1 MPKILKFVLIAA
13 GVLLAV
19 LAAVIGFVAAAFDP
33 NAYKP
38 QIVQAVK
45 EKTQRTLKL
54 EGDIKLAFW
63 PSIGAK
69 IGKASLSER
78 GSDKEFA
85 SVEQAQVAVKLMP
98 LLSKQVI
105 VDGVEVRGLRASL
118 VRTKDG
124 KTNVDDLAGAGAPPP
139 KERPAALPVTDIARV
154 VVENAAFTYRDEAAG
169 TQVALSDVNLKSGR
183 VASGVPS
190 TLDLSLKAKANQPR
204 LDLDLKAKGG
214 FLFDLEK
221 QHYAVDAMKLEARG
235 EAAGISKL
243 DASLSGSAVLRP
255 KSGEVTAEKLAL
267 ALTGV
272 QAGNNLEL
280 KAEAPRLSLTADKA
294 TGDKLTLSAKLT
306 GAKQTLVAQ
315 LVLPGV
321 EGTAQAFKTGPM
333 NLDLDLKQGE
343 LTVKA
348 KATSPLSGNLQ
359 AKQVALPKLALNLIA
374 SGPDIPGK
382 TLTGELQGS
391 ATVDAT
397 KEAVQANLA
406 GKVGD
411 SNLKAKLAVN
421 GFAKP
426 AYGFDADIDQLD
438 VDKYLPPKPASQ
450 AKAPGAGAAIVAPAA
465 AAPAAGA
472 KEEPLDLSALK
483 GLNATG
489 SLRIG
494 SLKVQNVKSSNVRI
508 DLKAKD
514 GRLDLN
520 PVSANL
526 YQGTLNGNAT
536 VNAAGIPAV
545 ATRQNLNGVNIAPL
559 LKDAV
564 NFENLEGKGNVA
576 LDVTTQGVTVG
587 AMKKALNGT
596 ASLNLADGA
605 YRGINVAET
614 IRNAKAA
621 LGAVRGKPQPQTQAA
636 NTAQKTDFSELK
648 ASFQIRNGVAHNE
661 DLTMKSPLLR
671 LSGAGDIDIGND
683 AINYLAKA
691 TVVGTG
697 KGQGGAEADQLK
709 GVTVPVKL
717 SGPLGAP
724 KYEIDYG
731 ALATEAAKQEVE
743 KKAGDFLQRKL
754 PGLFGK

>member
-1 MPKILKFVLIAA
+1 MAVVA
-13 GVLLAV
+13 LAV
-19 LAAVIGFVAAAFDP
+19 TLGLAATFDP

-45 EKTQRTLKL
+45 DRTQRTLKL

-63 PSIGAK
+63 PSIGAR

-98 LLSKQVI
+98 LFSKQVI

-118 VRTKDG
+118 VRGKDG
-124 KTNVDDLAGAGAPPP
+124 KTNVDDLAGAGAPKQPSAG
-139 KERPAALPVTDIARV
+139 PAPVLDIAKV
-154 VVENAAFTYRDEAAG
+154 VVEDAALTWRDEAAG
-169 TQVALSDVNLKSGR
+169 TQLALSDVNLKTGR

-190 TLDLSLKAKANQPR
+190 ALELSLKAKANQPK
-204 LDLDLKAKGG
+204 LDLEVKAKGG

-221 QHYAVDAMKLEARG
+221 QHYALDAMKVEAKG
-235 EAAGISKL
+235 EAAGVSKL
-243 DASLSGSAVLRP
+243 DATLTGSAGMKP
-255 KSGEVTAEKLAL
+255 GSGGVTAEKLAL

-280 KAEAPRLSLTADKA
+280 KAEAPRLVLTADKA
-294 TGDKLTLSAKLT
+294 SGDRLIVSAKVA

-315 LVLPGV
+315 LALPGV
-321 EGTAQAFKTGPM
+321 EGTARAFKTGPM
-333 NLDLDLKQGE
+333 NLDLELRQGE
-343 LTVKA
+343 LAVKVKA
-348 KATSPLSGNLQ
+348 SSPLDGNLQ
-359 AKQVALPKLALNLIA
+359 AKQVAAPKLALNLSA

-382 TLTGELQGS
+382 TLSGELQGS
-391 ATVDAT
+391 AALDAG

-411 SNLKAKLAVN
+411 SNLKAKLAVS
-421 GFAKP
+421 GFASP
-426 AYGFDADIDQLD
+426 AYGFDVDIDQLD
-438 VDKYLPPKPASQ
+438 LDKYLPPRPAAQ
-450 AKAPGAGAAIVAPAA
+450 ARAPGAVPAA
-465 AAPAAGA
+465 PA
-472 KEEPLDLSALK
+472 KEEPLDLSALR

-494 SLKVQNVKSSNVRI
+494 ALKVQNIKSSNVRV

-520 PVSANL
+520 PVSASL
-526 YQGTLNGNAT
+526 YQGTLAGSAT
-536 VNAAGIPAV
+536 VNAAGTPAV
-545 ATRQNLNGVNIAPL
+545 ATRQNLTGVNIAPL

-564 NFENLEGKGNVA
+564 DFENLEGKGNVA
-576 LDVTTQGVTVG
+576 LDVTTQGATVG
-587 AMKKALNGT
+587 AMKKGLNGT

-605 YRGINVAET
+605 YRGINIGET
-614 IRNAKAA
+614 IRNAKAT

-648 ASFQIRNGVAHNE
+648 GSFQIRNGVAHNE

-671 LSGAGDIDIGND
+671 LAGAGDIDIGND
-683 AINYLAKA
+683 AINYLARA
-691 TVVGTG
+691 TVVGTA
-697 KGQGGAEADQLK
+697 KGQGGKEADELK

-717 SGPLGAP
+717 TGPLGAP
-724 KYEIDYG
+724 RYEMDYG

-743 KKAGDFLQRKL
+743 KKAGDLLQRKL

>member
-1 MPKILKFVLIAA
+1 MPKALKIVLIAVA
-13 GVLLAV
+13 ALLAV
-19 LAAVIGFVAAAFDP
+19 VLAVAGFVAATFDP

-38 QIVQAVK
+38 QIIQAVK
-45 EKTQRTLKL
+45 DKTQRTLKL

-63 PSIGAK
+63 PSIGARV
-69 IGKASLSER
+69 GKASLSER

-85 SVEQAQVAVKLMP
+85 SVQEAQVAVKLMP

-105 VDGVEVRGLRASL
+105 VDGVELRGLRASL

-124 KTNVDDLAGAGAPPP
+124 KTNVDDLAGGGAPAQ
-139 KERPAALPVTDIARV
+139 KEQPAGPAPVVDIARV
-154 VVENAAFTYRDEAAG
+154 VIEDADLAYRDDAAG
-169 TQVALSDVNLKSGR
+169 TQVALNGLNLKTGR
-183 VASGVPS
+183 LASGVPS
-190 TLDLSLKAKANQPR
+190 TLELSVKARMNQPK

-221 QHYAVDAMKLEARG
+221 QHYAVDGMKLEARG

-243 DASLSGSAVLRP
+243 DANLNGSASVRP
-255 KSGEVTAEKLAL
+255 KAGEVTAEKLVL

-272 QAGNNLEL
+272 QAGNNLEF
-280 KAEAPRLSLTADKA
+280 KAEAPRLTLTADKA
-294 TGDKLTLSAKLT
+294 AGEKLTVSAKVA

-315 LVLPGV
+315 LALPGV

-333 NLDLDLKQGE
+333 SLDLDIKQGE
-343 LTVKA
+343 LAVKVKA
-348 KATSPLSGNLQ
+348 SSPVSGNLQ
-359 AKQVALPKLALNLIA
+359 AKQVSLPKLALNLSA

-382 TLTGELQGS
+382 TVSGELQGS
-391 ATVDAT
+391 AAVDAT

-406 GKVGD
+406 GKVGE

-421 GFAKP
+421 GFTHP
-426 AYGFDADIDQLD
+426 AYGFDVDIDQLD
-438 VDKYLPPKPASQ
+438 MDKYLPPKPAA
-450 AKAPGAGAAIVAPAA
+450 AKAPASGGAPAA
-465 AAPAAGA
+465 PAR
-472 KEEPLDLSALK
+472 EEPIDLSALK
-483 GLNATG
+483 ALNATG

-494 SLKVQNVKSSNVRI
+494 SLKVQNIRSSNVRV

-514 GRLDLN
+514 GRVDLN

-526 YQGTLNGNAT
+526 YQGTLNGSAS
-536 VNAAGIPAV
+536 VNSAGTPSV

-564 NFENLEGKGNVA
+564 NFENLEGRGNIA
-576 LDVTTQGVTVG
+576 LDVTTQGATVG

-596 ASLNLADGA
+596 ASVNLADGA
-605 YRGINVAET
+605 YRGINIAET

-636 NTAQKTDFSELK
+636 NTAQKTDFTEMK

-671 LSGAGDIDIGND
+671 VAGAGDIDIGND

-691 TVVGTG
+691 TVVGTS
-697 KGQGGAEADQLK
+697 KGQGGAETDQVK

-717 SGPLGAP
+717 TGPLGAP
-724 KYEIDYG
+724 RYEIDYG

-743 KKAGDFLQRKL
+743 KKAGELLQRKL
-754 PGLFGK
+754 PGLCGK

>member
-1 MPKILKFVLIAA
+1 MPRILKIVLIAA
-13 GVLLAV
+13 AAV
-19 LAAVIGFVAAAFDP
+19 IALVVAVIGFVAATFDP

-38 QIVQAVK
+38 QIIQAVK
-45 EKTQRTLKL
+45 DKTQRTLKL

-63 PSIGAK
+63 PSIGARV
-69 IGKASLSER
+69 GKASLSER

-85 SVEQAQVAVKLMP
+85 SIEEAQVAVKLMP

-105 VDGVEVRGLRASL
+105 VDGVELRGLRASL
-118 VRTKDG
+118 VRAKDG
-124 KTNVDDLAGAGAPPP
+124 KTNVDDLAGGGAPPP
-139 KERPAALPVTDIARV
+139 KEQPAGPAPVVDIARV
-154 VVENAAFTYRDEAAG
+154 VLENANLSYRDEAAG
-169 TQVALSDVNLKSGR
+169 TQVALSGLNLKTGR
-183 VASGVPS
+183 LASGVPS
-190 TLDLSLKAKANQPR
+190 SLDLSVKAKANQPK

-221 QHYAVDAMKLEARG
+221 QHYAVDGMKLEAKG

-243 DASLSGSAVLRP
+243 DASLTGSAGVRP
-255 KSGEVTAEKLAL
+255 KAGEVIAEKLVL

-280 KAEAPRLSLTADKA
+280 KAEAPRLTLTADKA
-294 TGDKLTLSAKLT
+294 VGDKLTVSAKVA

-315 LVLPGV
+315 LALPGV
-321 EGTAQAFKTGPM
+321 EGTAQAFKAGPM

-343 LTVKA
+343 LSVKA
-348 KATSPLSGNLQ
+348 RVTSPVSGNLQ
-359 AKQVALPKLALNLIA
+359 AKQVSLSKLALNLSA
-374 SGPDIPGK
+374 SGPDLPGK
-382 TLTGELQGS
+382 TISGELQGS
-391 ATVDAT
+391 AAVDGS

-411 SNLKAKLAVN
+411 SNLKAKLAMN
-421 GFAKP
+421 GFSKP
-426 AYGFDADIDQLD
+426 AYGFDVDIDQLD
-438 VDKYLPPKPASQ
+438 LDKYLPPKPAQ
-450 AKAPGAGAAIVAPAA
+450 AKAPGAAAPAA
-465 AAPAAGA
+465 AA
-472 KEEPLDLSALK
+472 KEEPVDLSALK

-489 SLRIG
+489 SVRIG
-494 SLKVQNVKSSNVRI
+494 SLKVQNVRSSNVRV

-526 YQGTLNGNAT
+526 YQGTLTGSAT
-536 VNAAGIPAV
+536 VNAAATPAV
-545 ATRQNLNGVNIAPL
+545 ATRQNLSGVNIAPL

-564 NFENLEGKGNVA
+564 NFENLEGRGNIA
-576 LDVTTQGVTVG
+576 LDVTAQGATVG

-605 YRGINVAET
+605 YRGINIAET

-621 LGAVRGKPQPQTQAA
+621 LGAVRGKPQTQTQTA
-636 NTAQKTDFSELK
+636 NTAQKTDFTELK

-661 DLTMKSPLLR
+661 DLSMKSPLLR
-671 LSGAGDIDIGND
+671 VSGAGDIDIGND

-691 TVVGTG
+691 TVVGTS
-697 KGQGGAEADQLK
+697 KGQGGAEADQVK

-717 SGPLGAP
+717 TGPLGTP
-724 KYEIDYG
+724 KYEIDYA

-743 KKAGDFLQRKL
+743 KKAGELLQRKL

>member
-1 MPKILKFVLIAA
+1 MPKILKIVLIAA
-13 GVLLAV
+13 GVLLAALV
-19 LAAVIGFVAAAFDP
+19 AVIGFVAATFDP

-45 EKTQRTLKL
+45 DKTQRTLKL

-78 GSDKEFA
+78 GSEKEFA
-85 SVEQAQVAVKLMP
+85 SVERAQVAVKLMP

-124 KTNVDDLAGAGAPPP
+124 KTNVDDLAGAGAPPQ
-139 KERPAALPVTDIARV
+139 KEQPAGPAPVLDIAKV
-154 VVENAAFTYRDEAAG
+154 VVENANLSYRDEATG
-169 TQVALSDVNLKSGR
+169 TQVALSDVNLKTGR

-190 TLDLSLKAKANQPR
+190 KLELSLKAKVNQPK

-214 FLFDLEK
+214 FLFDLDR
-221 QHYAVDAMKLEARG
+221 QHYAIDGMKLEAKG

-243 DASLSGSAVLRP
+243 DASLTGSAGLRP

-294 TGDKLTLSAKLT
+294 TGDRLTLSAKVA

-315 LVLPGV
+315 LALPGV

-333 NLDLDLKQGE
+333 SLDLDLKQGE
-343 LTVKA
+343 LTVKV

-359 AKQVALPKLALNLIA
+359 AKQVALSKLALNLSA
-374 SGPDIPGK
+374 SGPEIPGK
-382 TLTGELQGS
+382 TLSGELQGS
-391 ATVDAT
+391 AAVDAT

-426 AYGFDADIDQLD
+426 AYGFDVDIDQLD
-438 VDKYLPPKPASQ
+438 LDKYLPPKPAGQ
-450 AKAPGAGAAIVAPAA
+450 ARAPGAGAAPAA
-465 AAPAAGA
+465 AA

-494 SLKVQNVKSSNVRI
+494 SLKVQNVKSSNVRV

-520 PVSANL
+520 PVSASL
-526 YQGTLNGNAT
+526 YQGTLNGSAT
-536 VNAAGIPAV
+536 VNAAGTPAV

-605 YRGINVAET
+605 YRGINIAET

-621 LGAVRGKPQPQTQAA
+621 LGTIKGKPQPQTQAA

-661 DLTMKSPLLR
+661 DLSMKSPLMR
-671 LSGAGDIDIGND
+671 LTGAGDIDIGND

-691 TVVGTG
+691 TVVGTA

-717 SGPLGAP
+717 SGPLDAP

-731 ALATEAAKQEVE
+731 SLATEAAKQQVE
-743 KKAGDFLQRKL
+743 KKAGDLLQRKL